1 MTPGAATAPAF
12 STPTPGSSV
21 SAGGESV
28 GDKRKANYFEFA
40 KRKWECEETFRLPD
54 GSCAPAF
61 ADGMCIS
68 ILLLSSCTDELPCRG
83 HSLLCPQHSPRNR

>member
-61 ADGMCIS
+61 ADCMCIS
-68 ILLLSSCTDELPCRG
+68 ILLLSSCTDKLPCRG
-83 HSLLCPQHSPRNR
+83 HSLLCPQHSPHNR